1 MSGSLNPRAPSR
13 VGDAYR
19 PGTLGATALH
29 TAVWTN
35 DVEMIIQLL
44 GAGAS
49 PDVKDAESG
58 LTALHRAVYFGHLVA
73 ATTLL
78 EYGASLTEED
88 HAGRVPADLL
98 PSTAAAH
105 QPLAPSE
112 AATEVYAMGDGV
124 NYTLGTGAVGLQL
137 MPHALDTLHTRRITC
152 IATSKFHSAAVAL
165 DGTLF
170 TWVRACPD
178 ETTAPWEHFAS

>member
-1 MSGSLNPRAPSR
+1 VLGN
-13 VGDAYR
+13 R

-35 DVEMIIQLL
+35 DVETITELL

-49 PDVKDAESG
+49 PDVKDVESG
-58 LTALHRAVYFGHLVA
+58 WTALHRAVYFGHLVA

-98 PSTAAAH
+98 SAAAAVH

-137 MPHALDTLHTRRITC
+137 MPHALDTLHARRITC
-152 IATSKFHSAAVAL
+152 IATSKFHSAAVAF

-170 TWVRACPD
+170 TWVRHSLD
-178 ETTAPWEHFAS
+178 EVKAPWKHDASKP